1 MEVVVSF
8 GMETSEESI
17 LSYIMCWIQVEK
29 CEIYAC
35 RCVRSMQ
42 ETFSRSLYHPAHQSN
57 IELLNVDQRRRE
69 SEAAYAEAQWRAVRR
84 IQTELR
90 IMEENVIMLTYRV
103 MGCAER
109 LLQDRSNRAIIQQQL
124 NSINFLL
131 DRCQNVMV
139 TLERIIT
146 PVNE

>member
-1 MEVVVSF
+1 MFVPD
-8 GMETSEESI
+8 M
-17 LSYIMCWIQVEK
+17 
-29 CEIYAC
+29 
-35 RCVRSMQ
+35 
-42 ETFSRSLYHPAHQSN
+42 
-57 IELLNVDQRRRE
+57 LLNVDQRRRV
-69 SEAAYAEAQWRAVRR
+69 SEAAYAEAQRRAVRR